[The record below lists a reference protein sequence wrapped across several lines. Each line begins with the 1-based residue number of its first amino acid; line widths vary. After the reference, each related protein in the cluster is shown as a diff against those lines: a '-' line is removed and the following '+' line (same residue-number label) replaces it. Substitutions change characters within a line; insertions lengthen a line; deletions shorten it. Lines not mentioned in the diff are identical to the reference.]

1 MQRSRVLRVTSRST
15 FFSKL
20 IGMASSLMWGVEPD
34 AMMMIMMMMMV
45 TIMMNDNDPHCVSIV
60 FAY

>member
-1 MQRSRVLRVTSRST
+1 
-15 FFSKL
+15 
-20 IGMASSLMWGVEPD
+20 MASSLMWGVEPD